1 MSRTVPYLVLRVQG
15 APYPHSALSLWTIE
29 VRPAANANA
38 PATVMQVESAS
49 PPYATGAVVDLCP
62 DWMMTE

>member
-15 APYPHSALSLWTIE
+15 VPLPDVGRSLWTVE

-38 PATVMQVESAS
+38 PATVLRVESAS